1 MQRLFPIFDRESP
14 QDRLQSRLLIIAAL
28 ALLAY
33 TIALSLAPIVRTHSL
48 IQPLDY
54 SHWVGLGVWA
64 LSFIFLHRQT
74 MRKLPHRDPFLLP
87 IVAMLSGIGLLTI
100 WRLYPN
106 LGLKQTIWLALAT
119 LLVFLGTQF
128 PDYLAYLRRYK
139 YLWLIAGLVMTG
151 LTILLGINPNGSG
164 PALWLEVFGV
174 HFQPSELLK
183 LLLIAFLAGYFGDRR
198 RITNRFV
205 ENLLPTLAVVLT
217 SILLLIFQRDLGTA
231 SIFLLVYL
239 AIVISTDRN
248 SAILW
253 LTPLLFLA
261 ITGIGYALTDTVQ
274 TRINTWFNPFGDPS
288 GASYQ
293 IIQSL
298 IAIAEGSLIGSGP
311 GLGSP
316 TLVPVS
322 VSDFIFA
329 AIAEE
334 LGFVGVL
341 TVLTLIIV
349 LVYRGTRIAT
359 RSKSAF
365 QRTLGIGLTL
375 YIGLQSALIIG
386 GNIGLLPLTGVTLPF
401 VSYGGSSLV
410 VTFIALLILLT
421 LSNMGPQESNQNN
434 PPHKR
439 LALISGL
446 LMGVLALEILVTS
459 IISFWTRP
467 TLVNRPENPR
477 WIIDDRYVPRGEILD
492 RRDRVIVTNSGQ
504 PGTYERVNHHVP
516 LYPVIGYTNATYGQT
531 GLEASLFNTLR
542 GVAGYPFSTQFLQEL
557 LYNQPPEGLDVR
569 LTLDLDLQQHAD
581 SLLADALSEKE
592 GGAIVLMNA
601 QSGEILV
608 MSSHPYFDAANLEA
622 AWDELSEDP
631 TAPLLNR
638 AAQGLYPA
646 GPALLPFLSVS
657 EIDLLLN
664 FPNPE
669 DLIGPLADSASC
681 AFPLEGEKTWN
692 ALISNGCQETQRDLA
707 ALMDLPTLVSLFDK
721 FGFYEE
727 PELYL
732 EVAEAIS
739 PPDGLNPQDALEATQ
754 ISPLQAAIAAAALT
768 NQGTRPGPRI
778 VNAYQDPEG
787 EWVTLPKFES
797 NERILTSDQTAAITE
812 LLKSP
817 DAFLYGV
824 TANANTD
831 KGNTITWFIGGTT
844 VKWQGQPLAVVVLL
858 EKDEPDTAKAIGNTL
873 LKETL
878 NIANPLE

>member
-1 MQRLFPIFDRESP
+1 
-14 QDRLQSRLLIIAAL
+14 
-28 ALLAY
+28 
-33 TIALSLAPIVRTHSL
+33 
-48 IQPLDY
+48 
-54 SHWVGLGVWA
+54 
-64 LSFIFLHRQT
+64 
-74 MRKLPHRDPFLLP
+74 MRKLPRRDPFLLP

-106 LGLKQTIWLALAT
+106 LGLKQTTWLALAT
-119 LLVFLGTQF
+119 LLVFLGVQF
-128 PDYLAYLRRYK
+128 PAYLDYLHRYK
-139 YLWLIAGLVMTG
+139 YLWLITGLAMTG

-164 PALWLEVFGV
+164 PALWLDVFGV

-198 RITNRFV
+198 RITNRFI
-205 ENLLPTLAVVLT
+205 ENLVPTLAVVLT
-217 SILLLIFQRDLGTA
+217 SILLLVFQRDLGTA

-239 AIVISTDRN
+239 AIEISTNRN
-248 SAILW
+248 NAILW

-261 ITGIGYALTDTVQ
+261 ITLIGYVLTDTVQ

-316 TLVPVS
+316 NLVPVS
-322 VSDFIFA
+322 VSDFIFS

-334 LGFVGVL
+334 LGFVGAL
-341 TVLTLIIV
+341 TILTLIIL
-349 LVYRGTRIAT
+349 LVYRGTKIAV
-359 RSKSAF
+359 RSKSTF
-365 QRTLGIGLTL
+365 QRTLAIGLTF

-410 VTFIALLILLT
+410 ATFLALLILLT
-421 LSNMGPQESNQNN
+421 LSNTGPQESEQND
-434 PPHKR
+434 PPHQR
-439 LALISGL
+439 LLLFSGL
-446 LMGVLALEILVTS
+446 LIGLLATEILVTS
-459 IISFWTRP
+459 VIAFWTRP
-467 TLVNRPENPR
+467 SLVNRPENPR
-477 WIIDDRYVPRGEILD
+477 WIIDDRYVPRGQILD

-504 PGTYERVNHHVP
+504 PGTYKRVNNHIP
-516 LYPVIGYTNATYGQT
+516 LYPIIGYTNSTYGQT
-531 GLEASLFNTLR
+531 GLEASLFNILR
-542 GVAGYPFSTQFLQEL
+542 GVSGTPFSTQFIQDL

-581 SLLADALSEKE
+581 LLLADTLSEDE

-622 AWDELSEDP
+622 AWDVLSEDP

-646 GPALLPFLSVS
+646 GPALLPFMSVA

-669 DLIGPLADSASC
+669 ELIGLPADSVSC
-681 AFPLEGEKTWN
+681 AFPLEGEKSWN
-692 ALISNGCQETQRDLA
+692 ALITNGCQETQRNLA
-707 ALMDLPTLVSLFDK
+707 SFMDRSTLVSLFDEL
-721 FGFYEE
+721 GFYKE

-732 EVAEAIS
+732 EVTEAIS
-739 PPDGLNPQDALEATQ
+739 PPDGLKPLDILDATQ
-754 ISPLQAAIAAAALT
+754 ISPLQAAIAAAAIT

-787 EWVTLPKFES
+787 EWITLPKFES
-797 NERILTSDQTAAITE
+797 NEEILPSDQAAAITE
-812 LLKSP
+812 LLKYP
-817 DAFLYGV
+817 DSFLWGV
-824 TANANTD
+824 TANAITENE
-831 KGNTITWFIGGTT
+831 NEITWFIGGTT
-844 VKWQGQPLAVVVLL
+844 VNWQGQPLAVGVLL
-858 EKDEPDTAKAIGNTL
+858 EKDEPRGAKVIGNTL
-873 LKETL
+873 LEATL
-878 NIANPLE
+878 KIASPLE